1 MRAEKAYKIVDCHCH
16 VYPDK
21 IAQKAS
27 DSISKFYNL
36 PVRLDGRAQTIKRLA
51 REAGITKSIIF
62 SVATKPS
69 QTRSINEFIASEAA
83 ECGDMFAGL
92 GTLHP
97 DSDDLEGDMRRLL
110 DLGLRGVKLH
120 PDIQGFKLDDY
131 RCLKIYEIC
140 EREGVPVLLHTGDS
154 RFDNSNPNRLKPLLE
169 IFTDLK
175 FIGAHL
181 GGYSVWESACEM
193 LSGHDNFYADC
204 SSSLYALTPEDALRI
219 IRSYGADKVMF
230 GTDFP
235 MWEPAGELERLFKLD
250 LSEDELE
257 QILWKNANKMFKLGM
272 DKDQLGKPAQ

>member
-36 PVRLDGRAQTIKRLA
+36 PVRFDGRAQTIKRLA

-131 RCLKIYEIC
+131 RCLKYTRYASGRACRFFYTPEI
-140 EREGVPVLLHTGDS
+140 R
-154 RFDNSNPNRLKPLLE
+154 
-169 IFTDLK
+169 
-175 FIGAHL
+175 
-181 GGYSVWESACEM
+181 
-193 LSGHDNFYADC
+193 
-204 SSSLYALTPEDALRI
+204 ALTTPTQTALNRFL
-219 IRSYGADKVMF
+219 RYSQ
-230 GTDFP
+230 T
-235 MWEPAGELERLFKLD
+235 
-250 LSEDELE
+250 
-257 QILWKNANKMFKLGM
+257 
-272 DKDQLGKPAQ
+272 